1 MFLTVWESTGN
12 FLLIPEVIKIVKMIR
27 SESKIQPAWV
37 FLRIDYKHSNTLRK
51 KIIIVHLSWL
61 IKSLMQNS
69 TVQAAIIKN
78 NDSSL
83 SLKCYWERNTQF
95 SSVQSLSRVQLFAT
109 PWIAA
114 HQASLSISNSRS
126 SLRPTSIGSVIPSS
140 HLIFCLPL
148 LLLPP
153 IPPSIRVF
161 SNESILCLRWPK
173 YWSFSFS
180 ISPYNEYSGLI
191 SFRMDWLDLLAVQGT
206 LKRLLQHHSSKAS
219 NFQLS
224 LSL

>member
-1 MFLTVWESTGN
+1 MNTTVEVYSLPNVPTDSIQYEFINNMKMFLTVWESTGN

-95 SSVQSLSRVQLFAT
+95 SSVQSLSRVQLSAT
-109 PWIAA
+109 PWITA
-114 HQASLSISNSRS
+114 HQASLSITNSWS
-126 SLRPTSIGSVIPSS
+126 SLRLASIEFVMPSS
-140 HLIFCLPL
+140 RLILCRPL

-153 IPPSIRVF
+153 ILPSIRVF
-161 SNESILCLRWPK
+161 SNESTLCLRWPK
-173 YWSFSFS
+173 YWSFSFNL
-180 ISPYNEYSGLI
+180 SPFNEHSGLS
-191 SFRMDWLDLLAVQGT
+191 SF
-206 LKRLLQHHSSKAS
+206 
-219 NFQLS
+219 
-224 LSL
+224 